1 MSGGIR
7 GFFAKQHFEVTVE
20 LPESGTHGV
29 HSMSLPTRVGLAA
42 LLEDAESAERQLLDA
57 PLVEQP
63 STARPDFAALLAQM
77 TFDTAEPIASTVPRA
92 PVAGLLSITGSAFT
106 PTSPAAIEAAP
117 AVASPP
123 VPLRSP
129 GDLVLCIG
137 LRADAELLAR
147 DWAES
152 SGAELI
158 RCAPRGAVGAMGFDP
173 VLSDPVLSDPVL
185 SDRRDAA
192 AARARGV
199 ERGAACIAVLG
210 LTALGANAAATD
222 GRDRQLGVAAG
233 ILPDQLWLVVDVTRK
248 PEDTAAWVAACCAA
262 LDVHG
267 VVAIGGA
274 ETSTPHSVVALGL
287 PVLWAHNSNT
297 RKDRLS

>member
-20 LPESGTHGV
+20 LPESGSHGV

-42 LLEDAESAERQLLDA
+42 LLEDADSAERELLDA

-77 TFDTAEPIASTVPRA
+77 TFDTAHTIENPVPRA
-92 PVAGLLSITGSAFT
+92 PLAGLLPITAAAFT
-106 PTSPAAIEAAP
+106 PAPSPVAIGAAIDAVPAAG
-117 AVASPP
+117 PP
-123 VPLRSP
+123 PRPLQSP

-137 LRADAELLAR
+137 VRADAELLAR
-147 DWAES
+147 DWAEV
-152 SGAELI
+152 SGADLI
-158 RCAPRGAVGAMGFDP
+158 RCAPRITGVIEP
-173 VLSDPVLSDPVL
+173 VPSEPVL

-199 ERGAACIAVLG
+199 QRGAACIAVLG
-210 LTALGANAAATD
+210 LTPLGADADATAMD
-222 GRDRQLGVAAG
+222 GRERQLGVAAG
-233 ILPDQLWLVVDVTRK
+233 ILPDQLWLVVDVSRK
-248 PEDTAAWVAACCAA
+248 PDDTAAWVAACRDV

-274 ETSTPHSVVALGL
+274 ETSTPHSVEALGL

>member
-20 LPESGTHGV
+20 LPESGSHGV

-42 LLEDAESAERQLLDA
+42 LLEDADSAERELLDA

-77 TFDTAEPIASTVPRA
+77 TFDTAQPIENPVPRA
-92 PVAGLLSITGSAFT
+92 PVAGLLPIAAAFT
-106 PTSPAAIEAAP
+106 PAPSPLAIG
-117 AVASPP
+117 AVIDAVQTAEPP
-123 VPLRSP
+123 PRPLQSP

-137 LRADAELLAR
+137 VRADAEMLAR
-147 DWAES
+147 DWAEA

-158 RCAPRGAVGAMGFDP
+158 RCAPRPTGVIGP
-173 VLSDPVLSDPVL
+173 ESSEPVL

-199 ERGAACIAVLG
+199 QRGAACIAVLA
-210 LTALGANAAATD
+210 LTALGTDADAAATD
-222 GRDRQLGVAAG
+222 GRERQLGVAAG
-233 ILPDQLWLVVDVTRK
+233 ILPDQLWLVVDVSRK
-248 PEDTAAWVAACCAA
+248 PDDTAAWVAACRDA

-274 ETSTPHSVVALGL
+274 ETSTPHSVAALGL
-287 PVLWAHNSNT
+287 PVLWAHNSNS